1 MLKALILT
9 SFLTLISAGAAASLG
24 DNVASVQNDRV
35 HMHAMLRVSHFSNF
49 DVHEMQASNGTVREY
64 VSPAGT
70 VFAVAWQGSAVPDMK
85 QMLGSYFDQF
95 QQAAKAQRLRRG
107 PLVIQEPGLV
117 VKMGGHMRS
126 FSGRAYVP
134 QFMPEGVREQDVK

>member
-1 MLKALILT
+1 
-9 SFLTLISAGAAASLG
+9 
-24 DNVASVQNDRV
+24 
-35 HMHAMLRVSHFSNF
+35 MHAMLRVSHFSNF